1 MSAGAAWSAPDDAR
15 ADGAA
20 SASGA
25 GDHSVGAR
33 GSQPGSF
40 GAARRVKTGLG
51 GTAPAP
57 RKAGATTLAFA
68 TPAVEPGA
76 ASARA
81 QRALPGATPLASVAS
96 WTMAAVARRE
106 IGTAQPAA
114 LPAGATE
121 AIAPVLE
128 DIANAL
134 KYDYGEP
141 YVYAGLTNF
150 RGRNGPALVLVNT
163 ATNVMEDTSWQWPR
177 GWDSGTRQFEFSGS
191 QQIEVSPDG
200 TRVYVTTIE
209 AGRPTL
215 VVASAELVGAD
226 ISQLVNSPTPLRRL
240 DIIDV
245 VPLIAEPAGRL
256 EEDINGM
263 AVSPDGRRVYLSTK
277 DGYVKVVEDS
287 ALVDQ
292 FTVEGWGFG
301 NFPGP
306 LVVSPDG
313 SRLYVVSEGGI
324 VNAIATNDF
333 GQPVATSGDVPSWR
347 ATPIASTIV
356 DAGIPGEEG
365 YRASAPKDIAITP
378 DGKTVYVSF
387 QGGYT
392 RNFDDLSGTFA
403 FAADNLEVLGH
414 AEGSL
419 IPQPVTRARGP
430 LAMSP
435 DGARL
440 FVGSGVRRTPGITV
454 VDTARGIE
462 LATANESNGWSV
474 SDLVVSPDGRSA
486 WVRTGSSAG
495 FMSYSAVQR
504 FDPFA
509 MAFSSPRFSWVASG
523 GDEGIAVGLGSS
535 LVGSGVN
542 QLTADGSCGCNRAPR
557 KGTVTGYVDGSL
569 AVAADGVVS
578 GRISADDPDGGDT
591 VTFAGYHLADTGGSD
606 VVQLPNGATSF
617 ITAKGGVVT
626 IQSSGEFTYQPSA
639 EAFAVATAAGATA
652 RDEVDT
658 FGVWAYDRSLSEPGG
673 VTVIPVVVPITASVV
688 ASGPHMSVGDVTLD
702 EGNTG
707 FKEAVFTVLL
717 SAPATSEVTV
727 RYATADGT
735 AVGGMDYTPVSGTL
749 TFAAGDDAAE
759 VRVAVVGDVAV
770 ESDET
775 FNLTLSS
782 PSGATLDTAV
792 ATGTILNDDAA
803 QELPEISITGAAV
816 TEGGTGT
823 TEAAFTV
830 TLSRA
835 GAVPVSVSYTTV
847 DGSAE
852 AGSDYIAA
860 SGTLLF
866 SPGQTQ
872 KTVNVTVLG
881 DDAVESDEYF
891 GLRLSAPSGATL
903 AVLTANG
910 RILNDDVEDV
920 PVAAPGII
928 EQIQTAITQF
938 VETVSGGFAQVVAW
952 ISDFFNSIVSL
963 FFGGSPAEPASAV
976 NPECS
981 GRAALTAL

>member
-1 MSAGAAWSAPDDAR
+1 
-15 ADGAA
+15 
-20 SASGA
+20 
-25 GDHSVGAR
+25 
-33 GSQPGSF
+33 
-40 GAARRVKTGLG
+40 
-51 GTAPAP
+51 
-57 RKAGATTLAFA
+57 
-68 TPAVEPGA
+68 
-76 ASARA
+76 
-81 QRALPGATPLASVAS
+81 
-96 WTMAAVARRE
+96 MAAAARRE
-106 IGTAQPAA
+106 IGTAQTAA
-114 LPAGATE
+114 LSASATE

-177 GWDSGTRQFEFSGS
+177 GWDYSARQFEFSGT

-245 VPLIAEPAGRL
+245 VPLIAQPADRL
-256 EEDINGM
+256 EETINGM
-263 AVSPDGRRVYLSTK
+263 ALSPDGKRVYLSTK
-277 DGYVKVVEDS
+277 DGFVKVVEDS

-324 VNAIATNDF
+324 VNAISITDF
-333 GQPVATSGDVPSWR
+333 GEPVTNLSNIASWR

-365 YRASAPKDIAITP
+365 YRASSPRDIAIAP
-378 DGKTVYVSF
+378 DGKTLYVSF
-387 QGGYT
+387 QGGYA

-403 FAADNLEVLGH
+403 FAADDLTVLGRPD
-414 AEGSL
+414 GSSL
-419 IPQPVTRARGP
+419 PQPVTRAKGP

-440 FVGSGVRRTPGITV
+440 YVGSGDLRTPGLTV
-454 VDTARGIE
+454 VDTARGVE
-462 LATANESNGWSV
+462 LATADESDGWPV
-474 SDLVVSPDGRSA
+474 SDVVVSPDGRSV
-486 WVRTGSSAG
+486 WVRTGTAAG
-495 FMSYSAVQR
+495 FMAYSAVER
-504 FDPFA
+504 FDPFQ

-523 GDEGIAVGLGSS
+523 GDNGLGVGVGSS

-542 QLTADGSCGCNRAPR
+542 QLTADGTCGCNRAPL

-569 AVAADGVVS
+569 AVAADGVVG
-578 GRISADDPDGGDT
+578 GRISATDPDGGDT
-591 VTFAGYHLADTGGSD
+591 VKFAGYHLADAGGSD
-606 VVQLPNGATSF
+606 VVQLPDGATRF
-617 ITAKGGVVT
+617 TTAKGGVVT
-626 IQSSGEFTYQPSA
+626 VYSSGDFTYQPSA
-639 EAFAVATAAGATA
+639 QSLTIATTAGATA
-652 RDEVDT
+652 RDKVDT

-688 ASGPHMSVGDVTLD
+688 ASRPRISVGDVILD
-702 EGNTG
+702 EGNTDSR
-707 FKEAVFTVLL
+707 EAVFTVLL
-717 SAPATSEVTV
+717 SAPATSVVTV
-727 RYATADGT
+727 QYATADGT
-735 AVGGMDYTPVSGTL
+735 AAAGIDYTPASGTL
-749 TFAAGDDAAE
+749 TFAVGNDAAE
-759 VRVAVVGDVAV
+759 VRVAVVGDAAV

-775 FNLTLSS
+775 FYLTLSS
-782 PSGATLDTAV
+782 PSGATLETAA
-792 ATGTILNDDAA
+792 ATATILNDDATV
-803 QELPEISITGAAV
+803 ELPEISMAGATV

-823 TEAAFTV
+823 TNAAFTV
-830 TLSRA
+830 KLSRA
-835 GAVPVSVSYTTV
+835 GAAPITVSYTTV
-847 DGSAE
+847 DGSAV

-866 SPGQTQ
+866 SAGQTQ

-881 DDAVESDEYF
+881 DSQVESDEYF

-903 AVLTANG
+903 ATLTANG

-928 EQIQTAITQF
+928 EQIQVAITQF
-938 VETVSGGFAQVVAW
+938 VGTFTGGFTQVLAW
-952 ISDFFNSIVSL
+952 ISEFFNSIVRL
-963 FFGGSPAEPASAV
+963 FFGGSPAEPATAVPLHRDSRATFSA
-976 NPECS
+976 
-981 GRAALTAL
+981 L